1 MICISCKHEHQE
13 KFCPNCGEKS
23 DVKKITFTSIIENAF
38 STITNMDKGFLFNIK
53 ALITNPAKITND
65 FILGKRKG
73 ILNPIS
79 FLIISISIYLI
90 VESFFKIPNDQLEP
104 IVNSEGYSKGYIYGR
119 TTGKLIYIYLKYFLI
134 FSIFLLGNSTKIIFN
149 KYNYLEHISISSF
162 IIGLAVLL
170 STITYLIFRI
180 PILFNPIL
188 YIVIFMM
195 VYSVFTAG
203 ERKFDS
209 SLSSFSALILFII
222 QLIIVILIAGLIM
235 A

>member
-1 MICISCKHEHQE
+1 MICINCKHEHQE

-23 DVKKITFTSIIENAF
+23 DVKKITFTSIVENAF

-53 ALITNPAKITND
+53 ALISNPRKITND
-65 FILGKRKG
+65 YILGKRKG

-90 VESFFKIPNDQLEP
+90 VESFFKIPNDQIET
-104 IVNSEGYSKGYIYGR
+104 IAISEDYSKAYIYGLA
-119 TTGKLIYIYLKYFLI
+119 TGKLIYIYLKYFLI
-134 FSIFLLGNSTKIIFN
+134 FSIFPLGNSTKIIFN

-162 IIGLAVLL
+162 IIGLAALL
-170 STITYLIFRI
+170 STLTYLVFRI

-195 VYSVFTAG
+195 VYNVFTTG

-209 SLSSFSALILFII
+209 FLSSFGVIILFII
-222 QLIIVILIAGLIM
+222 QLIIFIIVAGIIM
-235 A
+235 S